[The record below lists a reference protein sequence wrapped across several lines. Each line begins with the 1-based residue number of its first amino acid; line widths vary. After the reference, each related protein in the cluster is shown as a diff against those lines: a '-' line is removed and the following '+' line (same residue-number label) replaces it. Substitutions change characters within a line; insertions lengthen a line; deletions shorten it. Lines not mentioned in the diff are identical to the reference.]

1 MSTYEA
7 SESNQF
13 LRQYTSAEEVAKY
26 TPQTAGA
33 GISYLLDHDY
43 RSIYLQ
49 ALGLLSSSVGEQDL
63 NVLEFGCGAGMN
75 LLRVLRLLREEGI
88 KLNRAIGTDFS
99 PILIDIA
106 KREAKQS
113 LEQGELGKVEFLLAK
128 NESIIPN
135 LSTATGRDAS
145 IFRNAFHLV
154 IGVNTIRYCHEAGNE
169 MENAQQIFDLLVPG
183 GICVIIDM
191 NNRFLFFR
199 SELKNKLRWKKEKQ
213 CYIPSLEEYAAPF
226 HKIGFEVLRTEHFC
240 WVPHSG
246 SKLMTAFFSRIS
258 AILNAVAKH
267 RAMRS
272 LIISRKPM
280 LKP

>member
-1 MSTYEA
+1 MSIYEA

-13 LRQYTSAEEVAKY
+13 LRQYTSAGEVAKY

-43 RSIYLQ
+43 RLVYLQ
-49 ALGLLSSSVGEQDL
+49 VLRLLFSSVGEQDL

-75 LLRVLRLLREEGI
+75 LLRVLRLLREEGV

-106 KREAKQS
+106 RREAKQS
-113 LEQGELGKVEFLLAK
+113 LKQDELDKVEFLIAK

-135 LSTATGRDAS
+135 LSAATGREAS
-145 IFRNAFHLV
+145 SFRNAFHLV
-154 IGVNTIRYCHEAGNE
+154 IGVNTIRYCHETDNE
-169 MENAQQIFDLLVPG
+169 VENARQIFDLLVPG
-183 GICVIIDM
+183 GICAIIDM
-191 NNRFLFFR
+191 NDRFLFFR
-199 SELKNKLRWKKEKQ
+199 SEVKNKLRWKKEKQ

-246 SKLMTAFFSRIS
+246 GKLMTAFFSSIS
-258 AILNAVAKH
+258 PILNTVAKD

-272 LIISRKPM
+272 LVISRKPM